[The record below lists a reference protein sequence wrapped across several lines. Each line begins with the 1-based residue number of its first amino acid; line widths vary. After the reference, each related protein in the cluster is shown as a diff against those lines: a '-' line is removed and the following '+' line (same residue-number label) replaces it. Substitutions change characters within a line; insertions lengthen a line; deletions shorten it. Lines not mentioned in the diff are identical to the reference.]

1 MAEVQRFD
9 VGAVR
14 LSRVPY
20 FDIALDPSVVGLTV
34 DQVREVD
41 APAWATPDG
50 QVLVGQAVW
59 VIESGGQVI
68 VVDPCGAADEF
79 LRSGPQALLHQDAVL
94 GAMAAAGFPAERVD
108 TVVLSHLDGIGMAAR
123 VAPDGA
129 WEPAFPNARLLITA
143 SELCWIAQAPEPS
156 GAAAFHALVDAGVVD
171 ATADGRRI
179 TDEVAMELSGGHT
192 PGHALVRVGSEG
204 SGAVFLGHLALSPL
218 HAVADVSPTT
228 HHDPEAA
235 RRQLHHVIDAA
246 VEGRLLLVGPLWP
259 APGAGVVGADRRIV
273 PAA

>member
-14 LSRVPY
+14 LSRVAY

-34 DQVREVD
+34 DQVRAVD

-79 LRSGPQALLHQDAVL
+79 LRAGPEALLHQDAVL
-94 GAMAAAGFPAERVD
+94 RAMAEAGFPAERVD
-108 TVVLSHLDGIGMAAR
+108 AVVLSHLDGIGMAAR
-123 VAPDGA
+123 VATDGG

-143 SELCWIAQAPEPS
+143 SELSWMAEPPEPS
-156 GAAAFHALVDAGVVD
+156 GATAF
-171 ATADGRRI
+171 
-179 TDEVAMELSGGHT
+179 
-192 PGHALVRVGSEG
+192 
-204 SGAVFLGHLALSPL
+204 
-218 HAVADVSPTT
+218 
-228 HHDPEAA
+228 
-235 RRQLHHVIDAA
+235 Q
-246 VEGRLLLVGPLWP
+246 
-259 APGAGVVGADRRIV
+259 
-273 PAA
+273 